1 MAEHTSAKA
10 AYAYVLINVEPS
22 ETAVVFERLTK
33 IPNAKVREVMGPYDI
48 IVELQADGS
57 EYIGK
62 ILREKIRPI
71 KGITNTVTC
80 MWLEGD

>member
-1 MAEHTSAKA
+1 MAEHTGAKT
-10 AYAYVLINVEPS
+10 AYAYVLINVDPA
-22 ETAVVFERLTK
+22 ETATVVERLGK

-48 IVELQADGS
+48 IVELQADAS

-71 KGITNTVTC
+71 KGVQNTVTC
-80 MWLEGD
+80 IWLES